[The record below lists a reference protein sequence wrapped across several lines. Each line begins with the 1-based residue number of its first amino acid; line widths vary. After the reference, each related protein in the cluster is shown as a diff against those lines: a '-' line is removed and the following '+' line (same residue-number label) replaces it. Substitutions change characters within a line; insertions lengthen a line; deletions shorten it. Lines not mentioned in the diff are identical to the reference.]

1 MKDIGQIILTSLQKV
16 FENFFGFIPNLI
28 GCLLVFLI
36 GYIIVRIISGIL
48 KKLIYRPGVVKSL
61 DKLQDGLGLSR
72 TQVDM
77 SGLILKFIRYF
88 LMLIVMLT
96 ATDVLGLDILSQL
109 LSQLVQYVPKLL
121 SAILMFVLGIYFSG
135 LIRNVV
141 STAAKSM
148 GIKAWQMLGNIIFYF
163 LAIAIGVSALGQA
176 GVDTKLITANV
187 SIIIGG
193 IMLGFAIAYGYS
205 ARNVLSG
212 ILTSFYTR
220 NHFKVGQVVQI
231 EDIKG
236 VIVSLDNMT
245 VTIESGEMNVVFP
258 ITKLMTEK
266 IIIHKSA

>member
-16 FENFFGFIPNLI
+16 FENFFGFIPNII
-28 GCLLVFLI
+28 GCLVVFII
-36 GYIIVRIISGIL
+36 GYVIVKVITNIL
-48 KKLIYRPGVVKSL
+48 KKILYRPSIVKSL
-61 DKLQDGLGLSR
+61 DKLHEGLGLSR

-77 SGLILKFIRYF
+77 SGVILKFVNYF

-121 SAILMFVLGIYFSG
+121 SAIVMFVLGIYFSG
-135 LIRNVV
+135 LLRNMVA
-141 STAAKSM
+141 TAAKSM

-212 ILTSFYTR
+212 ILTSFYSR
-220 NHFKVGQVVQI
+220 NHFKVGQIVQI
-231 EDIKG
+231 EDTKG
-236 VIVSLDNMT
+236 VIVGMDNMT
-245 VTIESGEMNVVFP
+245 VTIESGEVTVVFP
-258 ITKLMTEK
+258 ITKLLTEK
-266 IIIHKSA
+266 VVIHNSL